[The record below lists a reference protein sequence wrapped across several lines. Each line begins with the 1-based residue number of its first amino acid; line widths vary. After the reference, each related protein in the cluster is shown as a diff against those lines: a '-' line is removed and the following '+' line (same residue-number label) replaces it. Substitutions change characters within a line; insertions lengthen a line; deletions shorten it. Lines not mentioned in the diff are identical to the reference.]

1 MTPLVPGALTNFSRT
16 RYQDLNRYLI
26 DEGLTPLSPDTGA
39 DNAGAQDEES
49 PDSGHLEL
57 LQPLLLD
64 SELQTSPH

>member
-1 MTPLVPGALTNFSRT
+1 M
-16 RYQDLNRYLI
+16 I
-26 DEGLTPLSPDTGA
+26 DVGLTPPSPDTGA
-39 DNAGAQDEES
+39 DNAGAEDEES